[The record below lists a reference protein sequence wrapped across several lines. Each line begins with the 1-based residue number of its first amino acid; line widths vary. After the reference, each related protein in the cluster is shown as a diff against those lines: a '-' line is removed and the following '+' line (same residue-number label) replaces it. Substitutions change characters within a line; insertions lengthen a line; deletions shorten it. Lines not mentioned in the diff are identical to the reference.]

1 MRVPL
6 STGSIRLPQTLEVTL
21 DESVSPSVSLH
32 LEGGGEGKLVR
43 PEAYLEAT
51 LGGTEGQRSFL
62 HKAQLA
68 TLSGKMVRFAR

>member
-6 STGSIRLPQTLEVTL
+6 STGTIRLPQTLEVTL

-32 LEGGGEGKLVR
+32 PEGGEGKLLR

-68 TLSGKMVRFAR
+68 TLSRKMVRFAR